1 MGREEE
7 LEKAFERKAAEG
19 LELGHNLRREITR
32 EGEQKER

>member
-19 LELGHNLRREITR
+19 LEL
-32 EGEQKER
+32 EGTICEEK